1 MIYSFTDKAEND
13 LEGIL
18 SFTLKH
24 CGKRKVAKY
33 LNSIESAALNLCDNP
48 DIGVDRSELAT
59 GVRSVPYQSH
69 VIYYTQINT
78 HLIIIRIL
86 HAAMDPHLHLE

>member
-18 SFTLKH
+18 SFTLEH
-24 CGKRKVAKY
+24 WGKRKVVEY
-33 LNSIESAALNLCDNP
+33 LNGIESAALSLCDNP
-48 DIGVDRSELAT
+48 DMGIDRSELSDDI
-59 GVRSVPYQSH
+59 RSFPFESH
-69 VIYYTQINT
+69 VIYYTQINA

-86 HAAMDPHLHLE
+86 HAAMDPLLHLE